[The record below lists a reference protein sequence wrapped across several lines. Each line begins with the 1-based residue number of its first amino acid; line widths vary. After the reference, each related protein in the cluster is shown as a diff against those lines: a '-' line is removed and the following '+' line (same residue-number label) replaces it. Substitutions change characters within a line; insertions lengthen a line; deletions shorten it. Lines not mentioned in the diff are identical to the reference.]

1 MGIINIILVIITALG
16 AFLPIVLLGH
26 KRKKILSKPKQETIK
41 DYLRIYKEKIEKYQL
56 AEINSQIKVDEEQTM
71 SQSMAIVVT
80 IFTIILI
87 YAFKFIIRDNF
98 FIGFFI
104 VIFYVFGSLI
114 IFLLTKKPTIEKIL
128 LKNNVIE
135 LYDSNDEIKTYQLN
149 LTNVRYNIKI
159 YRESSARRSHKY
171 INIYFNNDKYTSK
184 EFTIYDY
191 ESYIAFVILV
201 NLLKRNELEKAN
213 NLSDDDIKRLQQNF
227 IYSKE

>member
-1 MGIINIILVIITALG
+1 M
-16 AFLPIVLLGH
+16 
-26 KRKKILSKPKQETIK
+26 
-41 DYLRIYKEKIEKYQL
+41 D
-56 AEINSQIKVDEEQTM
+56 SQIKVDEEQTM

-114 IFLLTKKPTIEKIL
+114 IFLLTKKPTIIKIL

-135 LYDSNDEIKTYQLN
+135 LYDSNDEIKTYQLD

-159 YRESSARRSHKY
+159 YHESSAVEATNISTY
-171 INIYFNNDKYTSK
+171 ILTMINTHQK
-184 EFTIYDY
+184 
-191 ESYIAFVILV
+191 
-201 NLLKRNELEKAN
+201 NLLYMIM
-213 NLSDDDIKRLQQNF
+213 NLT
-227 IYSKE
+227 

>member
-1 MGIINIILVIITALG
+1 MRIMNVLLIIITVLG

-26 KRKKILSKPKQETIK
+26 KRKKILSKPKKETIK
-41 DYLRIYKEKIEKYQL
+41 DYLKIYKEKIEKHQL
-56 AEINSQIKVDEEQTM
+56 VEIDSQIKVDEPQTM
-71 SQSMAIVVT
+71 SQSMAIVIT

-87 YAFKFIIRDNF
+87 YAFKFIIRENF

-104 VIFYVFGSLI
+104 VVFYVFGALI
-114 IFLLTKKPTIEKIL
+114 IFLLTKKPTIKKIL

-135 LYDSNDEIKTYQLN
+135 LYDSNDEIKKYQLD
-149 LTNVRYNIKI
+149 LTNVKYNIKI

-171 INIYFNNDKYTSK
+171 INIYFNNDKYTTK

-201 NLLKRNELEKAN
+201 SLLKRNELEKIN
-213 NLSDDDIKRLQQNF
+213 NLNDNEIEKLQQNF
-227 IYSKE
+227 TYSE